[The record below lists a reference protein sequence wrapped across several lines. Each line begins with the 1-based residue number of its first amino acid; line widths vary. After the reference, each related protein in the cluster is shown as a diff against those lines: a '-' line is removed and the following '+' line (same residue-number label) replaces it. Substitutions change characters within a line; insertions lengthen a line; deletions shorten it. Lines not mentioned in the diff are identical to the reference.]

1 MNETV
6 PRGPFT
12 SRRLNLITEVE
23 ETWIQGHM
31 EYWVR
36 FGRRAGESILDRR
49 RRIVRFTPNSIF
61 AFVQWSANDYGTINS
76 RIDVLRAIWPG
87 QSYTTV
93 PFVRPGGEVLLHI
106 EGWPKVEKVLLA
118 IDVVEALGIDP
129 ADAAPDH
136 WCHVHNRVSAGYM
149 PRVYSLERHEA
160 WLKRRDILS

>member
-1 MNETV
+1 MNETL
-6 PRGPFT
+6 PRGLST
-12 SRRLNLITEVE
+12 SRRPDLITEVE

-36 FGRRAGESILDRR
+36 FGRRAGETIVNRR
-49 RRIVRFTPNSIF
+49 RKVVRFAPNSIL

-76 RIDVLRAIWPG
+76 RIDILRAIRPG
-87 QSYTTV
+87 ESYTTL

-106 EGWPKVEKVLLA
+106 TGWPKVERVLLA
-118 IDVVEALGIDP
+118 IDVVEALNIDP

-136 WCHVHNRVSAGYM
+136 WRHVHNRVSAGHL
-149 PRVYSLERHEA
+149 PRIYSVERHEA